1 MYKRQVQYGTG
12 YEEEKSW
19 RQLDQFTD
27 YGGNFIDT
35 ALVYGDW
42 LPPVTG
48 RSEKV
53 IGRWLKE
60 TKKRSRVILSTK
72 GAHPNIN
79 TMDIPRVT
87 PACIK
92 NDLEQSLKNLCTDYI
107 DLYFLHRDDEKIPVN
122 ELIDCLEDQ
131 VRQGKIRYY
140 GCSNWTK
147 ERIEAANIYA
157 HSRGYQGF
165 ACNQIMMCLADVNE
179 ASLVPKQLLV
189 LNKDF
194 KAFHEKTN
202 LNLMAYMA
210 ISKAYFKK
218 RLEGR
223 KLTQDMKNMYENPS
237 NEEILKEL
245 CRISKETGY
254 SINNLAL
261 QYIKMCIR
269 DSLTYSMRHH

>member
-1 MYKRQVQYGTG
+1 
-12 YEEEKSW
+12 
-19 RQLDQFTD
+19 
-27 YGGNFIDT
+27 
-35 ALVYGDW
+35 
-42 LPPVTG
+42 
-48 RSEKV
+48 
-53 IGRWLKE
+53 
-60 TKKRSRVILSTK
+60 
-72 GAHPNIN
+72 
-79 TMDIPRVT
+79 
-87 PACIK
+87 
-92 NDLEQSLKNLCTDYI
+92 
-107 DLYFLHRDDEKIPVN
+107 
-122 ELIDCLEDQ
+122 
-131 VRQGKIRYY
+131 
-140 GCSNWTK
+140 
-147 ERIEAANIYA
+147 
-157 HSRGYQGF
+157 
-165 ACNQIMMCLADVNE
+165 MMCLADVNE